1 MKPFYFL
8 FVRSNRRGANAKKCS
23 FRIVGKIHP
32 MTTTSNNFFF
42 IIILILFIIIYLGI
56 RMYQCSKVCL
66 MHDCLVDPNPKARRF
81 ALSAPDLAK
90 LPTLQEKFKSDGTVQ
105 LRDVESAIV
114 KDLPVSRGE
123 LQQMRQGNGSVLYR
137 TIKKAR
143 KVY

>member
-1 MKPFYFL
+1 
-8 FVRSNRRGANAKKCS
+8 
-23 FRIVGKIHP
+23 
-32 MTTTSNNFFF
+32 
-42 IIILILFIIIYLGI
+42 
-56 RMYQCSKVCL
+56 MYQCSKVCL

-143 KVY
+143 IWTITKKQLLPILPDYAFTSHGWLNDLVILSFRS